1 MKFFVDHYITTVS
14 RSLFSHMIESHAPVD
29 TMERSQ
35 DVAHD
40 IDGSHGR
47 VGGEPRYRPIVVK
60 QVAQYR
66 VGQGAGGT
74 QEEDAGCCVVDH
86 LLRTVE

>member
-1 MKFFVDHYITTVS
+1 
-14 RSLFSHMIESHAPVD
+14 MIERHAAVD

-40 IDGSHGR
+40 IDGSHGG
-47 VGGEPRYRPIVVK
+47 VGGEARYRPIVVE
-60 QVAQYR
+60 QMAQNR

-74 QEEDAGCCVVDH
+74 QEEDAGCCVVYH
-86 LLRTVE
+86 LLGTFG

>member
-1 MKFFVDHYITTVS
+1 
-14 RSLFSHMIESHAPVD
+14 MIERHAAVD

-40 IDGSHGR
+40 IDSGHGR

-60 QVAQYR
+60 EVS
-66 VGQGAGGT
+66 
-74 QEEDAGCCVVDH
+74 
-86 LLRTVE
+86 